1 MTPLFQQLVIIAISI
16 SSLCLLT
23 IIADKSLDWN
33 DKIFG
38 RSRQAMTSTTSTTTT
53 TNIPRSTPITAF
65 TAKPSVTLM
74 PLRTYWSQPTA
85 TTSNSFNIY
94 HHYDDHHP
102 SSTVVHPY
110 RQASRIPYHF
120 PARTSSYHN
129 YHHFVRSPPFFIQPQ
144 TELPKSLLPAS
155 DSYDWIRELIQ
166 TRLDE
171 SKRHLQQVQKSME
184 QLKTKTTLSSMLTT
198 TTTTPPPPPTTIA
211 TTATFPPPTT
221 TIASDHLQNNNRVDV
236 DYADDNQDENLDYLD
251 DQQQTNKSNSSSN
264 HLKPGQRSEKIKGQK
279 FAQTIVMNQNDDN
292 SWKQSEIPNEMVING
307 TASDTEM
314 ENISS
319 SITSEEND
327 ENRMDMDNNKR
338 KHLMEDSQR
347 INDLD
352 MDMLEWKSI
361 NSLFGNDPINSTAT
375 INYNPKMNRP
385 KQWSFQ
391 CPDNVSGF
399 FADLSSDCQAY
410 YHCSGHRRE
419 RFRFEC
425 PTGTRF
431 NERSSNCDWQHNVDC
446 YQQFDLLRA

>member
-1 MTPLFQQLVIIAISI
+1 
-16 SSLCLLT
+16 
-23 IIADKSLDWN
+23 
-33 DKIFG
+33 
-38 RSRQAMTSTTSTTTT
+38 
-53 TNIPRSTPITAF
+53 
-65 TAKPSVTLM
+65 
-74 PLRTYWSQPTA
+74 
-85 TTSNSFNIY
+85 
-94 HHYDDHHP
+94 
-102 SSTVVHPY
+102 
-110 RQASRIPYHF
+110 
-120 PARTSSYHN
+120 
-129 YHHFVRSPPFFIQPQ
+129 
-144 TELPKSLLPAS
+144 
-155 DSYDWIRELIQ
+155 
-166 TRLDE
+166 
-171 SKRHLQQVQKSME
+171 
-184 QLKTKTTLSSMLTT
+184 
-198 TTTTPPPPPTTIA
+198 
-211 TTATFPPPTT
+211 
-221 TIASDHLQNNNRVDV
+221 
-236 DYADDNQDENLDYLD
+236 
-251 DQQQTNKSNSSSN
+251 
-264 HLKPGQRSEKIKGQK
+264 
-279 FAQTIVMNQNDDN
+279 MNQNDDN

-307 TASDTEM
+307 TATEM

-327 ENRMDMDNNKR
+327 ENRMDIDNNKR

-375 INYNPKMNRP
+375 SFNYNPKMNRP